1 MTKSNNKENQGIAI
15 EESLP
20 KKQITVYGMRL
31 LPLLIVFMVMILL
44 INLFLHFIQSSV
56 LVAQFKNM
64 LKGYE
69 KQGALNEEEVGYF
82 SQRYC
87 RRSP

>member
-15 EESLP
+15 EESLS

-44 INLFLHFIQSSV
+44 INLFLHFI
-56 LVAQFKNM
+56 
-64 LKGYE
+64 
-69 KQGALNEEEVGYF
+69 
-82 SQRYC
+82 
-87 RRSP
+87 